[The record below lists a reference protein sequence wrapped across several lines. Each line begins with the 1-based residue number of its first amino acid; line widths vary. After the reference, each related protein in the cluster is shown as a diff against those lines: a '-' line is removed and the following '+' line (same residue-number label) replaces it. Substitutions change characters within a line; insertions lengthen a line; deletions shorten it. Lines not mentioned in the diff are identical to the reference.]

1 MPKILNARYGGTWP
15 HGNSIYVG
23 RGTPWG
29 NPFHIGDHGSRDE
42 VMEKYREYVVTQL
55 NIMTSLDKLRG
66 KDLVCWCAPLR
77 CHAEVLL
84 ELLEG
89 SMPDGTTTVVVAP
102 PPLTAAQMIEKY
114 IALRDK
120 KDEIKKQHT
129 KQLEPYVQVMDQL
142 EGMILNQLNQN
153 NLDSM
158 RSDSGTAFKSTETSV
173 TVKNWQETFGFIRAN
188 GLWDLLEARVN
199 KTAAL
204 SVIEETKAPIPGVN
218 VTQTTVVRVRRS

>member
-1 MPKILNARYGGTWP
+1 MPKILNARHGGTWP
-15 HGNSIYVG
+15 HSNSIYVG

-29 NPFHIGDHGSRDE
+29 NPFHIGEHGTRDE
-42 VMEKYREYVVTQL
+42 VVEKYRTYATDNPQL
-55 NIMTSLDKLRG
+55 LATLEKLRG

-89 SMPDGTTTVVVAP
+89 SMPDGTTTVVVAAP
-102 PPLTAAQMIEKY
+102 QLTVAQMIEKY

-129 KQLEPYVQVMDQL
+129 KQLEPFNQVMDRL
-142 EGMILNQLNQN
+142 EGMILDQLNQN

-158 RSDSGTAFKSTETSV
+158 RSENGTAFKSTETSV
-173 TVKNWQETFGFIRAN
+173 TVKNWQETFGFIQSN

-204 SVIEETKAPIPGVN
+204 SVIEESKAPIPGVN
-218 VTQTTVVRVRRS
+218 VTQTTVVRVRRA